1 MNTIWTWVAGK
12 AWWLIVVVAL
22 FVVILGQR
30 AQVSNAKAATA
41 RVQTDW
47 SAQKAV
53 DAEARILA
61 DRARE
66 QRTAARQAAI
76 DKESLNGQ
84 KQVAA
89 LEADLAVARTDGE
102 RLRSAIRATADRA
115 RIVPGTAG
123 AGAGQP
129 GADPIGMFADMLE
142 RADRRAE
149 AVAGYADRLRI
160 AGSVCERAWDAGLQP
175 AGP

>member
-22 FVVILGQR
+22 FMVILGQR

-41 RVQTDW
+41 RVQADW

-53 DAEARILA
+53 DAEARIMA

-76 DKESLNGQ
+76 DKESRHGQ
-84 KQVAA
+84 EQIAA
-89 LEADLAVARTDGE
+89 LEADLAGARVDGE
-102 RLRSAIRATADRA
+102 RLRSAIRATADRS
-115 RIVPGTAG
+115 RDVPGA
-123 AGAGQP
+123 AGAGQGEP
-129 GADPIGMFADMLE
+129 GADPIGMFADLLD

-160 AGSVCERAWDAGLQP
+160 AGTVCERAWDIGLRP
-175 AGP
+175 PGT